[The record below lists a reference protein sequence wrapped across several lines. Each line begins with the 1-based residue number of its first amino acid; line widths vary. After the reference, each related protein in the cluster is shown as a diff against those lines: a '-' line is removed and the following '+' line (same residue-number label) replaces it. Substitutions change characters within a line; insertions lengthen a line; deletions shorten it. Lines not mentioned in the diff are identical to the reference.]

1 MNEPQNN
8 NEVIIKIPIALEELI
23 LANNEL
29 LKNYRAMVMEKI
41 QHANAEMMGILK
53 LSPSAG
59 WKLDIERMVYT
70 RPLSEEELA
79 KK

>member
-1 MNEPQNN
+1 MSTAPNN
-8 NEVIIKIPIALEELI
+8 NEVTVKVPIALEELI

-41 QHANAEMMGILK
+41 HHANTEMMGILN
-53 LSPSAG
+53 LSSSAG
-59 WKLDIERMVYT
+59 WKLDMDRMVYT
-70 RPLSEEELA
+70 RPLSEEELS